1 MKTFYLVD
9 VSSLIFRAFYAI
21 RPLTSPKGLPVNAIY
36 GFVTMTL
43 KLLREEKPDYIVFCF
58 DRPEE
63 TFRHGISAEYKANRS
78 EMPEDLSPQMPYFR
92 KIGEV
97 LGIPCIDVK
106 GFEAD
111 DVIGTLADIARK
123 HELDVCIVSGDKDF
137 AQLVDEHVSMYDT
150 MKNVTYKAPQVKE
163 KWGIN
168 PEQMIDYLSIVGDS
182 SDNIKGVHG
191 VGPKGA
197 VKLLEE
203 FGNLDGIYANIEK
216 IKGAT
221 KEKLLASKQDA
232 YTAQRLVTIRRDV
245 PLSEELRNYELGP
258 AHSAEV
264 EALFEEFNFRTLRP
278 TLSQLPNWNGP
289 AMGSTAGGS
298 VSAGGSAVAPVGGS
312 TPETDLPPA
321 RAVKLNVPNVAP
333 NAAPRISVGRTAVQL
348 HEVVTGGPEQLNQVF
363 AGDQNLWLAQ
373 IPSGTFLAS
382 EKSGKILQMSGELA
396 DWSQALDRS
405 GIQFSG
411 FNLKKM
417 WHDLNLESPK
427 AAWDSLLA
435 AYVIRPGDASDWKNV
450 SARWL
455 QRVPDDDLSIQTHLQ
470 VQFEVR
476 HALESELERLGEKNV
491 YVDLELPLTNV
502 LYQMEKIG
510 VRLDVGLLKEQGQAI
525 DKEIGS
531 LEKKIHSEAGSPFNI
546 GSPKQLANILFNVM
560 KLPPSKKTK
569 TGYSTDVDVLEKLRK
584 VHPIAALIC
593 DYRELTKLKSTYVDV
608 LPTLVKSDGRIH
620 TTFNQALAVTGRLSS
635 QDPNLQNIPIRTE
648 TGAAVRKAFVAEP
661 NCELLSA
668 DYSQIELRILAHYS
682 GDKNLSKAFAEDLD
696 VHALTAAEVFGV
708 EIQSVSPEQRRSA
721 KAINFGIAYGQG
733 AFGLAENL
741 GITRNEAQDIITRYF
756 ARFPGVAQYIQSTIE
771 TAKGQGYVETLM
783 GRKRFLEELRSANPT
798 MRKFG
803 ERAAINAPIQGTAAD
818 IIKKAMIDIFPKIKA
833 KMVLQVHD
841 ELLFEG
847 THETLESESVEIKKA
862 MENAVTL
869 KVPMKVNAATGK
881 NWQEAH

>member
-1 MKTFYLVD
+1 MAKKNLYLVD

-43 KLLREEKPDYIVFCF
+43 KLLREERPDYIAFCF
-58 DRPEE
+58 DRSEPS
-63 TFRHGISAEYKANRS
+63 FRNEISEDYKANRS

-97 LGIPCIDVK
+97 LGIPCIDMK

-111 DVIGTLADIARK
+111 DVIGTLATIGRK
-123 HELDVCIVSGDKDF
+123 QGLDVCIVSGDKDF
-137 AQLVDEHVSMYDT
+137 AQLIDDHVCMLDT
-150 MKNVTYKAPQVKE
+150 MKNITYRAPQVKE
-163 KWGIN
+163 KWGIL

-203 FGNLDGIYANIEK
+203 YKSLDGIYKNIES

-221 KEKLLASKQDA
+221 KDKLIASKNDA
-232 YTAQRLVTIRRDV
+232 FTAQKLVTIRCDV
-245 PLSEELRNYELGP
+245 PLSDDLRDYSLGP
-258 AHSAEV
+258 AHSADV

-289 AMGSTAGGS
+289 TTGMTGG
-298 VSAGGSAVAPVGGS
+298 A
-312 TPETDLPPA
+312 TPETSLPPA
-321 RAVKLNVPNVAP
+321 APSKAAKLDVPNVAP
-333 NAAPRISVGRTAVQL
+333 NAAPRVSVSKPAVDFK
-348 HEVVTGGPEQLNQVF
+348 EIVSGGPDQLKTVF
-363 AGDQNLWLAQ
+363 ADEKNLWLAQ
-373 IPSGTFLAS
+373 VPTGLFLAS
-382 EKSGKILQMSGELA
+382 EKSGKILQMSGELSE
-396 DWSQALDRS
+396 WSQALGRS
-405 GIQFSG
+405 EVQFSG
-411 FNLKKM
+411 FNLKKT
-417 WHDLNLESPK
+417 WHDLGLENPK
-427 AAWDSLLA
+427 AAWDSVLA
-435 AYVIRPGDASDWKNV
+435 AYVLRPGDASDWKNV

-455 QRVPDDDLSIQTHLQ
+455 ARTPEDDLTIQTHLHQ
-470 VQFEVR
+470 QFEVR
-476 HALESELERLGEKNV
+476 AALAAELERLGEKNV
-491 YVDLELPLTNV
+491 YSEIELPLTNI

-510 VRLDVGLLKEQGQAI
+510 IRLDTQLLKEQGQAL

-531 LEKKIHSEAGSPFNI
+531 LEKKIHKEAGSPFNI
-546 GSPKQLANILFNVM
+546 GSPKQLGHILFNVL

-584 VHPIAALIC
+584 VHPIAAFLC

-608 LPTLVKSDGRIH
+608 LPTLVKEDGRIH

-648 TGAAVRKAFVAEP
+648 TGAAVRKAFVAEKD
-661 NCELLSA
+661 CALLSA

-682 GDKNLSKAFAEDLD
+682 NDKNLAKAFEEDVD
-696 VHALTAAEVFGV
+696 VHALTASEVFGV
-708 EIQSVSPEQRRSA
+708 KLEDVTADQRRSA

-733 AFGLAENL
+733 AFGLSENL
-741 GITRNEAQDIITRYF
+741 GITRTEASDIINRYF
-756 ARFPGVAQYIQSTIE
+756 TRFPGVANYIQTTIE
-771 TAKGQGYVETLM
+771 EAKGKGYVETLM
-783 GRKRFLEELRSANPT
+783 GRKRYLEELRSANPT

-818 IIKKAMIDIFPKIKA
+818 IIKKAMIDIFPSIKS

-841 ELLFEG
+841 ELLFEAK
-847 THETLESESVEIKKA
+847 TDLLESESGKIKKA
-862 MENAVTL
+862 MENAVAL
-869 KVPMKVNAATGK
+869 KVPMKVNAAIGK